1 MSNDDFQ
8 GLVDNANRMNPHHHR
23 HHGVE
28 LLMAGLVSGLVAG
41 AVQNRQQARAKAE
54 YEARARYQARFEVPN
69 VYRPIDLATGLYHP
83 QHAGNRQEAYDD
95 LLVGLG
101 VAEDATG
108 SPSTTPGGRVR
119 TEGSGGCSAS
129 WSTTRRSIARGAVSN
144 TTTTCVS

>member
-95 LLVGLG
+95 LLVGHG
-101 VAEDATG
+101 VAEECDGIAIHDTWGPCSYGGIWGMLRELEHDAEVD
-108 SPSTTPGGRVR
+108 R
-119 TEGSGGCSAS
+119 
-129 WSTTRRSIARGAVSN
+129 ARGSF
-144 TTTTCVS
+144 